1 MERLVRTLL
10 CLKITT
16 MPNVHIS
23 YSKELFQQFGYFTT
37 WLPNLKIALGDIGY
51 LTNNQFTKVST
62 LSDLDIPFTT
72 DETHNT
78 ITLDYA
84 SAGGLSVQIKGAGEL
99 PLPNSALLETD
110 AGCIIQFSKENALLF
125 KADQTKT
132 TTITNNLQLGQKI
145 IERYKAK
152 QWERAWVVITELI
165 QTGTTSIIMSNAAN
179 AKIELKGTM
188 ELTSLNSPALTG
200 ELSLV
205 NHQNIALRII
215 GEKGLTPLFKSMKIK
230 GLNPFN
236 PGFRNAR
243 PRIITYNEMASEELD
258 FVACEFEE
266 G

>member
-1 MERLVRTLL
+1 M
-10 CLKITT
+10 
-16 MPNVHIS
+16 
-23 YSKELFQQFGYFTT
+23 
-37 WLPNLKIALGDIGY
+37 
-51 LTNNQFTKVST
+51 
-62 LSDLDIPFTT
+62 
-72 DETHNT
+72 
-78 ITLDYA
+78 
-84 SAGGLSVQIKGAGEL
+84 
-99 PLPNSALLETD
+99 
-110 AGCIIQFSKENALLF
+110 
-125 KADQTKT
+125 
-132 TTITNNLQLGQKI
+132 GQKI

-165 QTGTTSIIMSNAAN
+165 QTGTTTIIMSNAAN

-188 ELTSLNSPALTG
+188 ALTSLNSPALTG

-236 PGFRNAR
+236 PGFRTAR
-243 PRIITYNEMASEELD
+243 PRIIKYNAMASEELD